1 MRGTLSPDEIEELL
15 RTETVAR
22 LGCHAEGRT
31 YVVPV
36 TYVYDGTGLLIQ
48 SADGTKIRMMHR
60 NPQVCVEID
69 RIDDLANWRSVI
81 AWGHFAQLFGTT
93 AAEAFIRIRTR
104 LQSLAVSETTPLAT
118 APEGILPVRGGNGHA
133 SIFRIDLIEKTGR
146 FERR

>member
-1 MRGTLSPDEIEELL
+1 MRGTLSADDVEELL

-22 LGCHAEGRT
+22 LGCHAGGRT

-48 SADGTKIRMMHR
+48 SADGLKIRMMHR

-81 AWGHFAQLFGTT
+81 AWGHFAQLFG
-93 AAEAFIRIRTR
+93 AAATEAFIRIRTR
-104 LQSLAVSETTPLAT
+104 LQSLALSETTPA
-118 APEGILPVRGGNGHA
+118 AVPEGIVPVRGGNGHA
-133 SIFRIDLIEKTGR
+133 SIYRIDLIEKTGR